1 VGVAQ
6 GDKETVNVIGW
17 RLDEVV
23 DLIRGPKQSTVRL
36 EVIPAEAKVDTDT
49 TEIVIV
55 RDKVKL
61 EDQAAAS
68 HVIETNRNG
77 QQQRIGVISIP
88 TFYADF
94 QAMQAGDPNYKST
107 TRDVLKLL
115 DAMRDESPIDGLV
128 IDLRGNGGGSLDEAN
143 SLTGLF
149 INEGPT
155 VQIRSANDRV
165 QVMTDPD
172 PSLVYGGP
180 LMVLVD
186 RLSAS
191 ASEIFAGA
199 IQDYDRGIVMGSQT
213 FGKGTVQSVRPLN
226 HGQLKITQAKFY
238 RISGASTQNKGVM
251 PDILIPDTVDNS
263 KVGEDALDNAL
274 PWDAIASAE
283 YTNATSTSN
292 PDLEKELERRH
303 EERFAQEPEYQ
314 ILIEEIAL
322 LDEQRQRTKV
332 SLNKKERMQ
341 ENDFYEAA
349 QLALE
354 NKRRKLDQ
362 LKPFKTIEEWDE
374 FIEASQSESDP
385 DENKEPDFIVEESA
399 EVLLDFIELSAQ
411 KVAKAV

>member
-1 VGVAQ
+1 
-6 GDKETVNVIGW
+6 
-17 RLDEVV
+17 
-23 DLIRGPKQSTVRL
+23 
-36 EVIPAEAKVDTDT
+36 
-49 TEIVIV
+49 
-55 RDKVKL
+55 
-61 EDQAAAS
+61 
-68 HVIETNRNG
+68 
-77 QQQRIGVISIP
+77 
-88 TFYADF
+88 
-94 QAMQAGDPNYKST
+94 
-107 TRDVLKLL
+107 
-115 DAMRDESPIDGLV
+115 MRDESPIDGLV

-283 YTNATSTSN
+283 YTNATSMSN

-303 EERFAQEPEYQ
+303 QERFAQEPEYQ